1 MCKLV
6 LDRGSIAEFTSVSNI
21 FMDEYMPRA
30 NGEFIKIY
38 LHLLRLVNSN
48 NDIADELTTERIADK
63 FNMLESDVIRALNYW
78 AEQNLITLSYNSQ
91 NEISG
96 ITLESILRNRYIV
109 KGITSTETNLLA
121 SASGQSESIPVPE
134 STGHVIP
141 AKRKY
146 TPREILD
153 FADNDTFNDVQL
165 LAQTYL
171 GRPLSSNDINS
182 ILYMIDGL
190 CFDADFIEYIM
201 DACISD
207 GFNSL
212 SSIEKRAVEYAKKDI
227 NSIEEAKA
235 DKKFRE
241 GISKSIYKIFGQAPT
256 VPVRKE
262 IAYIAKWTDTYG
274 FTDEIIIEA
283 CNRTMAHMH
292 SGNLFNYTDGI
303 LTRWYTNNVKDM
315 SDIEKLDKLHSE
327 EMSKTFQKNIPFA
340 NAKFSRLLRLHL
352 RSRLL
357 TSVHMTIR
365 ILKESLLPTETAS
378 LSLTSNRYCI
388 LLQKYLLGVF
398 INPNI

>member
-182 ILYMIDGL
+182 ILYMIGGL
-190 CFDADFIEYIM
+190 WFDADFIEYIM
-201 DACISD
+201 DSCIRD

-340 NAKFSRLLRLHL
+340 NAKFSKTPKAAPKKQTFDQRTYDYKDLERKLIANRD
-352 RSRLL
+352 SK
-357 TSVHMTIR
+357 
-365 ILKESLLPTETAS
+365 LK
-378 LSLTSNRYCI
+378 SN
-388 LLQKYLLGVF
+388 K
-398 INPNI
+398 

>member
-171 GRPLSSNDINS
+171 
-182 ILYMIDGL
+182 
-190 CFDADFIEYIM
+190 FIFY
-201 DACISD
+201 
-207 GFNSL
+207 
-212 SSIEKRAVEYAKKDI
+212 R
-227 NSIEEAKA
+227 EE
-235 DKKFRE
+235 
-241 GISKSIYKIFGQAPT
+241 
-256 VPVRKE
+256 
-262 IAYIAKWTDTYG
+262 
-274 FTDEIIIEA
+274 
-283 CNRTMAHMH
+283 
-292 SGNLFNYTDGI
+292 
-303 LTRWYTNNVKDM
+303 TR
-315 SDIEKLDKLHSE
+315 
-327 EMSKTFQKNIPFA
+327 
-340 NAKFSRLLRLHL
+340 
-352 RSRLL
+352 
-357 TSVHMTIR
+357 
-365 ILKESLLPTETAS
+365 
-378 LSLTSNRYCI
+378 
-388 LLQKYLLGVF
+388 
-398 INPNI
+398 